1 MLLQF
6 LDEASPGICRY
17 RLSLGELY
25 PGSEARARFEARWEE
40 FARSSADHRDLFSRD
55 AEVIVYRTE
64 SFLPREHDGRAPVL
78 LVLGNPA
85 FHSRCSVGS
94 SHW

>member
-6 LDEASPGICRY
+6 IDEASPGIFRY
-17 RLSLGELY
+17 RLNLAELY
-25 PGSEARARFEARWEE
+25 SGSEARARFEARWGE
-40 FARSSADHRDLFSRD
+40 FARSTADHSKLFSRD
-55 AEVIVYRTE
+55 AEAIVYRTE

-85 FHSRCSVGS
+85 SHSRCSVGS